1 MITTGFMY
9 WLTRLD
15 DIREIMMIIGGFGA
29 ILTPFFL
36 VVFLGPFF
44 DDMTNGE
51 ILRRRLLTVF
61 VPLFAVATVLVA
73 VGRAFVPSTKDMAA
87 IVVVPRIA
95 NSETTKE
102 LGEGVVELAKQ
113 WIEELKPSKG
123 KSKNGK

>member
-1 MITTGFMY
+1 MITAGFMY

-15 DIREIMMIIGGFGA
+15 DIREIMMVIGIAGA
-29 ILTPFFL
+29 ILTPFMFMM
-36 VVFLGPFF
+36 FLGPFF
-44 DDMTNGE
+44 DDMENGAA
-51 ILRRRLLTVF
+51 LRRRLLTVF
-61 VPLFAVATVLVA
+61 VPLFAAVTALVA

-123 KSKNGK
+123 KSGNGK